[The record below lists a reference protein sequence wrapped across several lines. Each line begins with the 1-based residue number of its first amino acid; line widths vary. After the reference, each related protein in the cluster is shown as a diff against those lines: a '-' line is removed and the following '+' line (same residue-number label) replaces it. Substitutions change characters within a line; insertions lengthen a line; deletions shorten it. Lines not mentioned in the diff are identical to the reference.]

1 MMECL
6 NGCYG
11 LFIFNRNETK
21 DIISYSDL
29 EAVTRTIRNAEKQ
42 YKCFS
47 SHGWSA
53 NIVPVSVTSAMT
65 GQTSLT
71 RIEISFSALYSAPS
85 GGHVWLFI
93 PWMVPMNLKDMDGA
107 YHARCSVTAR
117 TALQ

>member
-11 LFIFNRNETK
+11 LFIFNRNEARET
-21 DIISYSDL
+21 ISYVEL
-29 EAVTRTIRNAEKQ
+29 EALTSLIQKADRNC
-42 YKCFS
+42 KCYT

-53 NIVPVSVTSAMT
+53 NVVPVSVTSAMT

-71 RIEISFSALYSAPS
+71 RIEISFSALYSAPN